1 MMTNSFIRKTPAIAL
16 VVLMTCLFNIYAQDN
31 LDMGIEAV
39 KKGDYVKALEY
50 LKGVSK
56 DKYDASLYYGIALFK
71 TGSLADAEKNL
82 KNAVNIDEEKPDAY
96 AALGELYTSQKK
108 YADAEA
114 QFDMA
119 RKYLPLNSSKDNL
132 TPEEINQIISAL
144 SNEAENYIAEGKVDK
159 AIASLTL
166 AKTYNEK
173 DPMIFVGLGNAY
185 LARGAF
191 DIAKTNYE
199 AGLKIKVYAPA
210 YYGLGTIAFKQKKY
224 NDALDDFTKATDADN
239 NFAPAFFEKGLI
251 LYLGDKYDL
260 AMDAFKRYAEL
271 VPGSLRGNTYY
282 AKTLY
287 KKGDYDE
294 SIRLLGEALK
304 VDANDGEANKYMGY
318 NYAAKKDYTT
328 ANEYFNK
335 VKPEDMNSEDYM
347 VWASMYS
354 DEKDYSKA
362 YPMFEKAISIDS
374 TYEEAYFEYGK
385 ALFADTN
392 YAAALP
398 KFTKAID
405 LGIQNVAAWV
415 YAGICDFYLA
425 KYDDGVAILDKSIA
439 LNPTISSA
447 YLWKANCLAEGKK
460 NAEAI
465 DAYKQYL
472 TMQPDDQFA
481 KSQIDRLSKD
491 NGVNK

>member
-1 MMTNSFIRKTPAIAL
+1 MITNSFVRRIPAIVLA
-16 VVLMTCLFNIYAQDN
+16 VLMTGFLNLYAQDN
-31 LDMGIEAV
+31 LDKGIDAV
-39 KKGDYVKALEY
+39 NKGDYVKALEL
-50 LKGVSK
+50 LKSVPK
-56 DKYDASLYYGIALFK
+56 DKYEASLYYGIALFK

-82 KNAVNIDEEKPDAY
+82 KNAVNIDNEKPEAY

-108 YADAEA
+108 YGDAES
-114 QFDMA
+114 QFEMA
-119 RKYLPLNSSKDNL
+119 RKYLPLNTPKDNL
-132 TPEEINQIISAL
+132 NPEDITQIISVL
-144 SNEAENYIAEGKVDK
+144 SNEAENFIAEGKVDK
-159 AIASLTL
+159 AISSLTQ
-166 AKTYNEK
+166 AKTYNDK
-173 DPMIFVGLGNAY
+173 NPMVYVGLGNAY

-239 NFAPAFFEKGLI
+239 NYAPAFFEKGLI

-260 AMDAFKRYAEL
+260 ALDAFKRYAEL

-304 VDANDGEANKYMGY
+304 VDPNDGEANKYMGY
-318 NYAAKKDYTT
+318 NYAAKKDY
-328 ANEYFNK
+328 AKADEYFNK

-347 VWASMYS
+347 TIASMYS
-354 DEKDYSKA
+354 GEKDFAKA
-362 YPMFEKAISIDS
+362 YPMFQKAIGIDS
-374 TYEEAYFEYGK
+374 TDEEAYFEYGK

-392 YAAALP
+392 YADALP

-415 YAGICDFYLA
+415 YAGICYFYLG

-439 LNPTISSA
+439 LNSGISSA
-447 YLWKANCLAEGKK
+447 YLWKANCLAAAKK
-460 NAEAI
+460 NPEAI
-465 DAYKQYL
+465 DAYKKYL
-472 TMQPDDQFA
+472 TLQPDDQFA
-481 KSQIDRLSKD
+481 KDQIDRLSKES
-491 NGVNK
+491 GNK